1 MPGRPT
7 VFIAHCHDDAGHS
20 VVDHVRKSVAPGV
33 AVETSP
39 QAEESRGLPIP
50 PRARDAIEACDLFVA
65 VLTDDP
71 MESDWVAMET
81 SLAIARGK
89 PVVPLKAKGIPEHG
103 PLPRLNW
110 IAFDPKDP
118 APAVQEVAGAVQ
130 RKIAPPSR

>member
-1 MPGRPT
+1 MPARPT
-7 VFIAHCHDDAGHS
+7 VFIAHCHDDAGQA
-20 VVDHVRKSVAPGV
+20 VVDHVRRSVAPGV
-33 AVETSP
+33 AVETGER
-39 QAEESRGLPIP
+39 AEEARGQPIP
-50 PRARDAIEACDLFVA
+50 PRARDAIESCDLFVA

-89 PVVPLKAKGIPEHG
+89 PVVPLKAQGIPEHG

-118 APAVQEVAGAVQ
+118 APAVREVAGALAT
-130 RKIAPPSR
+130 RMATASR